1 MGSGKKN
8 HLTTK
13 KEVIEINRELK
24 LKNGRISLAKAQS
37 GCKLYFY
44 GDIVSERWEFT
55 SRDAK
60 CPQDV
65 ADILAEI
72 PKDAQLDIYINSG
85 GGDVFAGIAIYH
97 QLKRRT
103 GLIASVIAMA
113 GDDIIIP
120 ASAQM
125 MIHKPW
131 SLAMGDADELRKTA
145 DALDGCQA
153 SIMEIYMTK
162 ALSGVERGTVEGLV
176 NAETWMTG
184 REAAKYFDVTVDD
197 IASAAAC
204 VSGYFEKYRNVPE
217 LDTIGGT
224 LISEKAD
231 AEAKKIEAA
240 FRLAADGTADATIDA
255 ETLARYSGCIAVST
269 EIARCKYTRD
279 SSSEETGNADEIELL
294 RMELELMDV

>member
-44 GDIVSERWEFT
+44 GDIVSSDWQKG
-55 SRDAK
+55 SGADK
-60 CPQDV
+60 CPQEV

-72 PKDAQLDIYINSG
+72 PRDAQLDIYINSG

-103 GLIASVIAMA
+103 GLNVVHVDGLAASIASVIAMA

-131 SLAMGDADELRKTA
+131 ACPMGNADELRKTA
-145 DALDGCQA
+145 DALDGCQD

-162 ALSGVERGTVEGLV
+162 VLPGVERGTVEDMV

-184 REAAKYFDVTVDD
+184 TTAAKVFDVTVDE
-197 IASAAAC
+197 IAPAAAC
-204 VSGYFEKYRNVPE
+204 ASEYFGRYRALPQQFAC
-217 LDTIGGT
+217 DTCSSLGEG
-224 LISEKAD
+224 
-231 AEAKKIEAA
+231 AEDEAE
-240 FRLAADGTADATIDA
+240 D
-255 ETLARYSGCIAVST
+255 
-269 EIARCKYTRD
+269 
-279 SSSEETGNADEIELL
+279 DEIE
-294 RMELELMDV
+294 RVKNEFELIKLQCELDAI

>member
-1 MGSGKKN
+1 MKTNK
-8 HLTTK
+8 
-13 KEVIEINRELK
+13 ELK

-44 GDIVSERWEFT
+44 GDIVSSDWQKW
-55 SRDAK
+55 SDADK
-60 CPQDV
+60 CPQEV

-103 GLIASVIAMA
+103 GLNVVHVDGLAASIASVIAMA

-125 MIHKPW
+125 MIHRPW
-131 SLAMGDADELRKTA
+131 SLAMGDADDLRKTA
-145 DALDGCQA
+145 DALDLCQQ
-153 SIMEIYMTK
+153 SIMDIYMTK
-162 ALSGVERGTVEGLV
+162 ALPGVERGTVEDMV

-184 REAAKYFDVTVDD
+184 TTAAKVFDVTVDD
-197 IASAAAC
+197 VAPAAAC
-204 VSGYFEKYRNVPE
+204 VSGYFEKYRNTPG

-224 LISEKAD
+224 LISAKAD
-231 AEAKKIEAA
+231 AAAKELLSAIEDW
-240 FRLAADGTADATIDA
+240 R
-255 ETLARYSGCIAVST
+255 E
-269 EIARCKYTRD
+269 
-279 SSSEETGNADEIELL
+279 NALRTPDEIRQAKDEFELL
-294 RMELELMDV
+294 KLQCELDAI

>member
-1 MGSGKKN
+1 MI
-8 HLTTK
+8 T
-13 KEVIEINRELK
+13 NRELK

-65 ADILAEI
+65 ADILSEI
-72 PKDAQLDIYINSG
+72 PNDAQLDIYINSG
-85 GGDVFAGIAIYH
+85 GGDVHAGLAIYQ

-103 GLIASVIAMA
+103 GLNVVHVDGLAASIASVIAMA

-125 MIHKPW
+125 MIHRPW

-145 DALDGCQA
+145 DVLDICQQ
-153 SIMEIYMTK
+153 SIMDIYMK
-162 ALSGVERGTVEGLV
+162 KVLSGVERGTVEDMV

-184 REAAKYFDVTVDD
+184 TQAAQYFDVTVDD
-197 IASAAAC
+197 VAPAAAC
-204 VSGYFEKYRNVPE
+204 VSGYFEKYRNTPG

-224 LISEKAD
+224 LISAKAD
-231 AEAKKIEAA
+231 AEAKKMQNAFDEWPEKAQADSIERVKNE
-240 FRLAADGTADATIDA
+240 F
-255 ETLARYSGCIAVST
+255 
-269 EIARCKYTRD
+269 
-279 SSSEETGNADEIELL
+279 
-294 RMELELMDV
+294 ELMKLQYELDAI

>member
-1 MGSGKKN
+1 M
-8 HLTTK
+8 
-13 KEVIEINRELK
+13 VIEINRELK
-24 LKNGRISLAKAQS
+24 LKNGKISLMAAKS
-37 GCKLYFY
+37 SCKLYFY
-44 GDIVSERWEFT
+44 GDIVSSDWQKW
-55 SRDAK
+55 SDADK
-60 CPQDV
+60 CPQEV

-72 PKDAQLDIYINSG
+72 PNDAQLDIFINSG

-103 GLIASVIAMA
+103 GLNVVHVDGLAASIASVIAMA

-131 SLAMGDADELRKTA
+131 AWPMGNADELRKMA

-162 ALSGVERGTVEGLV
+162 VRPGVERGTIEEMV

-184 REAAKYFDVTVDD
+184 RDAAKFFDVTVDD
-197 IASAAAC
+197 VAPAAAC
-204 VSGYFEKYRNVPE
+204 VSGYFEKYRNTPG

-224 LISEKAD
+224 LISAKAD
-231 AEAKKIEAA
+231 AEAMRIQSA
-240 FRLAADGTADATIDA
+240 LDGWNDKAQA
-255 ETLARYSGCIAVST
+255 
-269 EIARCKYTRD
+269 
-279 SSSEETGNADEIELL
+279 NEIERVKNEFELL
-294 RMELELMDV
+294 KLQCELDTI

>member
-1 MGSGKKN
+1 METN
-8 HLTTK
+8 
-13 KEVIEINRELK
+13 KELRFE
-24 LKNGRISLAKAQS
+24 NGRISLMASQTS
-37 GCKLYFY
+37 CKLYFY
-44 GDIVSERWEFT
+44 GDIVSSVW
-55 SRDAK
+55 DKWGNDDK

-65 ADILAEI
+65 ADLLNAI
-72 PKDAQLDIYINSG
+72 PNDAQLDIYINSG

-97 QLKRRT
+97 QLKRRI
-103 GLIASVIAMA
+103 GLNIVHVDGLAASIASVIAMA

-162 ALSGVERGTVEGLV
+162 ALSGVERDAIESMV

-184 REAAKYFDVTVDD
+184 RDAAKYFDVTVDD
-197 IASAAAC
+197 VAPAAAC

-240 FRLAADGTADATIDA
+240 FRLAADGTADVTIDA
-255 ETLARYSGCIAVST
+255 ETLARYSGCIAAST
-269 EIARCKYTRD
+269 EIAKCKYTRD
-279 SSSEETGNADEIELL
+279 SSSEETGNADEIERL
-294 RMELELMDV
+294 RMELELMDL

>member
-1 MGSGKKN
+1 MI
-8 HLTTK
+8 T
-13 KEVIEINRELK
+13 NRELK

-44 GDIVSERWEFT
+44 GDIVSSDWQKW
-55 SRDAK
+55 SDADK
-60 CPQDV
+60 CPQEV

-72 PKDAQLDIYINSG
+72 PRDAQLDIYINSG

-103 GLIASVIAMA
+103 GLNVVHVDGLAASIASVIAMA

-131 SLAMGDADELRKTA
+131 ACPMGNADELRKTA

-162 ALSGVERGTVEGLV
+162 ALSGVERDAIESMV

-184 REAAKYFDVTVDD
+184 RDAAKYFDVTVDD
-197 IASAAAC
+197 VAPAAAC
-204 VSGYFEKYRNVPE
+204 VSGYFEKYRNVPG

-240 FRLAADGTADATIDA
+240 FRLAADGTADVTIDA

>member
-1 MGSGKKN
+1 MKTNK
-8 HLTTK
+8 
-13 KEVIEINRELK
+13 ELK

-103 GLIASVIAMA
+103 GLNVVHVDGLAASIASVIAMA

-184 REAAKYFDVTVDD
+184 RDAAKYFDVTVDD
-197 IASAAAC
+197 VAPAAAC
-204 VSGYFEKYRNVPE
+204 VSGYFEKYRNTPE

-231 AEAKKIEAA
+231 AEAKKIETA
-240 FRLAADGTADATIDA
+240 FRLAADGTADATIDV
-255 ETLARYSGCIAVST
+255 ETLARYSGCIAVNT
-269 EIARCKYTRD
+269 EIAKCKYTRD

-294 RMELELMDV
+294 RMGLELMDV

>member
-1 MGSGKKN
+1 MKERFALVCMALCAGKV
-8 HLTTK
+8 
-13 KEVIEINRELK
+13 VIEINRELK

-37 GCKLYFY
+37 GCRLYFY
-44 GDIVSERWEFT
+44 GDIVSSDWQKW
-55 SRDAK
+55 SDADK
-60 CPQDV
+60 CPQEV

-72 PKDAQLDIYINSG
+72 PRDAQLDIYINSG

-103 GLIASVIAMA
+103 GLNVVHVDGLAASIASVIAMA

-131 SLAMGDADELRKTA
+131 ACPMGNADELRKTA
-145 DALDGCQA
+145 DALDGCQD

-162 ALSGVERGTVEGLV
+162 VRPGVERGTIEEMV

-184 REAAKYFDVTVDD
+184 RDAAKYFDVTVDD
-197 IASAAAC
+197 VAPAAAC
-204 VSGYFEKYRNVPE
+204 VSGYFEKYRNVPG

-224 LISEKAD
+224 LISAKAD
-231 AEAKKIEAA
+231 AEAMKIQSA
-240 FRLAADGTADATIDA
+240 FDDWCDKAQ
-255 ETLARYSGCIAVST
+255 
-269 EIARCKYTRD
+269 
-279 SSSEETGNADEIELL
+279 ADEIERMKTQFELL
-294 RMELELMDV
+294 KLQCELDAI